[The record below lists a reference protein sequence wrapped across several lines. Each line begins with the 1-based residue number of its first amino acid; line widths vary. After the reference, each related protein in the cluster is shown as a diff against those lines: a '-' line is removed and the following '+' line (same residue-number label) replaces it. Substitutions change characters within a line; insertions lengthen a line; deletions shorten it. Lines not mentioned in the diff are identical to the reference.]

1 MLMKNIANRINL
13 SRIKSLIL
21 LTIVSCG
28 YASISEASLMIKPTR
43 VVMDERNRSAEV
55 TLLNNSSTTKT
66 YRILWEEKSQSES
79 GAYGALDEYEFAS
92 SQFIRH
98 SPKKVTIK
106 PGEYQKIKL
115 RVRMP
120 RDLSDGEY
128 RSHLL
133 MKVTEDNVDF
143 EKYIGDE
150 KVKGTSAIIIP
161 RLSFSIPVLV
171 RKGKVDTEAKVAA
184 ITVVK
189 NNDGKESVRVSLQ
202 HQGDYS
208 TFGNLIAYMKSQS
221 GNVAPIGEANNIAL
235 FRGTALRN
243 VDIPL
248 QVSSIPKGAVVQVL
262 YQGDDEFEGQILGK
276 AAIRH

>member
-1 MLMKNIANRINL
+1 MLPFYQPSIRRRTLHIFSLFLALFFSGLTNL
-13 SRIKSLIL
+13 
-21 LTIVSCG
+21 TH
-28 YASISEASLMIKPTR
+28 ASLMIKPTR

-66 YRILWEEKSQSES
+66 YRILWEEKKQKLN
-79 GAYGALDEYEFAS
+79 GAYGGLDEYEFSA

-98 SPKKVTIK
+98 SPRKVTIK

-120 RDLSDGEY
+120 KDIENGEY

-143 EKYIGDE
+143 SKYIGDDRP
-150 KVKGTSAIIIP
+150 KGASAIIIP

-171 RKGKVDTEAKVAA
+171 RKGKLETQSDITS
-184 ITVVK
+184 ITVTK
-189 NNDGKESVRVSLQ
+189 NNEGKDILRVGIAHEGLFS
-202 HQGDYS
+202 S
-208 TFGNLIAYMKSQS
+208 FGNLTAYMKTPTGKTQEV
-221 GNVAPIGEANNIAL
+221 GIANNIAL
-235 FRGTALRN
+235 FRGTDKRM

-248 QVSSIPKGAVVQVL
+248 QIPSVPKGAVVQVL
-262 YQGDDEFEGQILGK
+262 YKGEDEFEGQILGK
-276 AAIRH
+276 AAIRY